1 MKITVSK
8 DQPPPYVGGVLYWER
23 SVNPF
28 DPGIIAAA
36 IESEGFK
43 VAKTAHGRP
52 AEGWLAIE
60 WSENPVGFYSDGMV
74 LDCESEEQAAY
85 HFTEVGPCGHR
96 IAERAL
102 TTLENARW
110 YQAHG
115 YILVRHTY
123 SSREVIGQ
131 AALIDCHAL
140 ILSHAD
146 MEAFAYEFATVQYKQ
161 HEVKPSGSSINAK
174 PVFIVPADDPPEN
187 KRRQLAEGEFIAV
200 MKRHGLKPKG
210 TISEFE

>member
-1 MKITVSK
+1 MKYKLSSEN
-8 DQPPPYVGGVLYWER
+8 PPPYGFGVQYWER
-23 SVNPF
+23 SGDPFNP
-28 DPGIIAAA
+28 GLLAAA
-36 IESEGFK
+36 L
-43 VAKTAHGRP
+43 A
-52 AEGWLAIE
+52 AEGYQSTVKDTTPQKQGWMGIE
-60 WSENPVGFYSDGMV
+60 WSENPIGFLPDGHEV
-74 LDCESEEQAAY
+74 EVEEMPAY
-85 HFTEVGPCGHR
+85 HFTDVGPCGHR